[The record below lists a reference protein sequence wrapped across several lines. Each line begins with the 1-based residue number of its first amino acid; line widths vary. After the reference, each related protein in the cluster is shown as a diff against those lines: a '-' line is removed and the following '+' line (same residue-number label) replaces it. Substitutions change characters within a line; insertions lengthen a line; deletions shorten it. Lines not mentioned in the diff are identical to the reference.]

1 MFAWRKSSLVLLVII
16 SALLLAT
23 WARYRL
29 IEPAHVTFF
38 CDGGAQDVKCMI
50 RSWIIQAFVHQ
61 RLGWVALVLALLAW
75 PTRSNWIAAIALFIA
90 CAGLILYTT
99 ELCAPAALLA
109 LIVIVREGQTTAQ
122 ANSMSNTP

>member
-1 MFAWRKSSLVLLVII
+1 
-16 SALLLAT
+16 
-23 WARYRL
+23 
-29 IEPAHVTFF
+29 
-38 CDGGAQDVKCMI
+38 MI

-61 RLGWVALVLALLAW
+61 RLGWVALVLALLSL
-75 PTRSNWIAAIALFIA
+75 PTRSHWIAAIALFIA